1 MVATTKAKALLVE
14 IANSLSTEATTAGKA
29 ALATALTELG
39 TEISSASVTDNEF
52 FLNADSSSV
61 AGITGVGQ
69 VWADILSTAA
79 GVVHSKE
86 LNTANSHLD
95 SVKTSQSTI
104 ATGTTGILVQ
114 ETIIADKQTAI
125 ETYQK
130 KLKELGEGAGIHV
143 ISPNEIF
150 GFIKLYQLLIEQGK
164 MLDEGDKVSEAQ
176 QTNAKAKAKE
186 MAQKVQSLL
195 SEISTF

>member
-14 IANSLSTEATTAGKA
+14 IANSLSTEATAAGKT

-61 AGITGVGQ
+61 AGTTGVGQ

-95 SVKTSQSTI
+95 SVQTSQSTI
-104 ATGTTGILVQ
+104 ATGTTGILAQ
-114 ETIIADKQTAI
+114 ETIIAAKQTAI

-164 MLDEGDKVSEAQ
+164 ILDEGDKVSDAQ
-176 QTNAKAKAKE
+176 QANAKAKIKE
-186 MAQKVQSLL
+186 LAGKVQSLIGEF
-195 SEISTF
+195 SAF

>member
-61 AGITGVGQ
+61 AGTTGVGQ

-95 SVKTSQSTI
+95 SVKASQSTI
-104 ATGTTGILVQ
+104 ATGTTGILAQ

-143 ISPNEIF
+143 ISPNELF

-164 MLDEGDKVSEAQ
+164 ILDEGDKVSDAQ
-176 QTNAKAKAKE
+176 QANAKAKIKE
-186 MAQKVQSLL
+186 LAGKVQSLIGEF
-195 SEISTF
+195 SAF

>member
-61 AGITGVGQ
+61 AGTTGVGQ

-95 SVKTSQSTI
+95 SVQTSQSTI
-104 ATGTTGILVQ
+104 ATGTTGILAQ
-114 ETIIADKQTAI
+114 ETIIAAKQTAI

-164 MLDEGDKVSEAQ
+164 ILDEGDKVSDAQ
-176 QTNAKAKAKE
+176 QANAKAKIKE
-186 MAQKVQSLL
+186 LAGKVQSLIGEF
-195 SEISTF
+195 SAF